1 MISSGKPVQMD
12 WQYKHVPKLVSVI
25 LIYFHFDITLAKLTL
40 NPVGSE
46 VPQDEGPLSNQLKF
60 TSMYMNISN
69 VIKSYTQN
77 AY

>member
-12 WQYKHVPKLVSVI
+12 WQYKHVVSVI
-25 LIYFHFDITLAKLTL
+25 LIYFHFDITVAKLTL

-46 VPQDEGPLSNQLKF
+46 APQDEGPLSNQLKF

-77 AY
+77 TY